1 MVVSYSPCPKGK
13 NMSEACRVAVKIND
27 DYCGRCT
34 ICYSVCPFQAITR
47 NEDTGE
53 VKIDIEKCQVC
64 GICSSACPVS
74 AIETAYYNVDELT
87 GYVERKMSELE
98 SENLVVTC
106 RGSSPES
113 CELVEILQKL
123 NVKDFVPLRLPCVG
137 RVPTEFIFKM
147 LARGVK
153 KIVAIRCEEDFCR
166 FKKGSKTSAQRLLL
180 TKNILAHLGF
190 KEDTLT
196 LLEASKKAEYDTEKC
211 VGCDKCTFICP
222 YGAIEAKPWATP
234 EINFDV
240 CVGCGACALVCPHL
254 AIQLKGFE
262 YDAVTQQIQ
271 NQIAKIKAL
280 KPKKEQPSILVFC
293 CPWAEF
299 TALDDFRGSS
309 LPENVAFIEVPCS
322 KGLDPVHVVQSFN
335 LGFEGVLAVTCAKED
350 CKLEEGK
357 EIAERNIAALKK
369 VLQKLRLSDRF
380 EHCTTSPRYPD
391 DFNVKLEC
399 FIKKITQ
406 LLQTKQKTTLSVR

>member
-1 MVVSYSPCPKGK
+1 MGETC
-13 NMSEACRVAVKIND
+13 EVAVKIND

-34 ICYSVCPFQAITR
+34 ICYSVCPFEAISR
-47 NEDTGE
+47 NENTGE

-74 AIETAYYNVDELT
+74 AIETIYYNVDELT
-87 GYVERKMSELE
+87 RYVEGKMNELE
-98 SENLVVTC
+98 SRNLVLTC

-113 CELVEILQKL
+113 CELVEMLQKL
-123 NVKDFVPLRLPCVG
+123 NVKDFIPLRLPCVG
-137 RVPTEFIFKM
+137 RVPTEFLMKA
-147 LARGVK
+147 LAKGVK

-166 FKKGSKTSAQRLLL
+166 FKKGSKTNAHRFLLA
-180 TKNILAHLGF
+180 KNILKQLGF
-190 KEDTLT
+190 EEDTLT
-196 LLEASKKAEYDTEKC
+196 VLEASKKAEYDTEKC

-262 YDAVTQQIQ
+262 YDSITQQIK
-271 NQIAKIKAL
+271 NQIAKIKSGKSKGL
-280 KPKKEQPSILVFC
+280 KPAILVFC
-293 CPWAEF
+293 CSWAEF
-299 TALDDFRGSS
+299 SALDDVRKGSV
-309 LPENVAFIEVPCS
+309 PENVVLMEIPCA
-322 KGLDPVHVVQSFN
+322 KGLDPVHVVQALN
-335 LGFEGVLAVTCAKED
+335 HGFDGVLAVTCSKED

-369 VLQKLRLSDRF
+369 VLQKQRLSERF
-380 EHCTTSPRYPD
+380 EHCVSSPRHPK
-391 DFNVKLEC
+391 DFDLKLE
-399 FIKKITQ
+399 FFMKKIAS
-406 LLQTKQKTTLSVR
+406 LSKTELPLSAR